1 MKKRIFLIVSLFVSV
16 TANNASVSCPAAD
29 DREVIYCEIK
39 KNTNGPLLPIIST
52 SEMMVKTS
60 QCIYMDM
67 PDDMTNAVLVITNNE
82 GDVVKEDVVTVMKG
96 QQLSYNIDDLI
107 NGTYEISIED
117 ENTSIIGTF
126 EVK

>member
-1 MKKRIFLIVSLFVSV
+1 
-16 TANNASVSCPAAD
+16 
-29 DREVIYCEIK
+29 
-39 KNTNGPLLPIIST
+39 
-52 SEMMVKTS
+52 
-60 QCIYMDM
+60 
-67 PDDMTNAVLVITNNE
+67 MTNAVLVITNNE
-82 GDVVKEDVVTVMKG
+82 GEVVKEDVVTVMKG